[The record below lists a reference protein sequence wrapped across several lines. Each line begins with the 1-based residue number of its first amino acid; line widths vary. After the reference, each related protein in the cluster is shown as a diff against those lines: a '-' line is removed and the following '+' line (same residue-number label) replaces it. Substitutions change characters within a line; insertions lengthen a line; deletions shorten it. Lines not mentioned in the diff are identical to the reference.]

1 MALNPKRQ
9 AFCREYLKDS
19 NGTQAAIRAG
29 YSPRTANEQAAQLLA
44 KLSVKE
50 YLAELRAEIAAKVD
64 VTREQLI
71 EKMYDIVTDPTSTKT
86 EKVRAA
92 SLVADMIGAK
102 REVAPNQEREQALMK
117 AMSKED
123 RALAALAARL
133 RTEDEARKGIKLVRE
148 A

>member
-1 MALNPKRQ
+1 VK
-9 AFCREYLKDS
+9 
-19 NGTQAAIRAG
+19 
-29 YSPRTANEQAAQLLA
+29 A
-44 KLSVKE
+44 KQ
-50 YLAELRAEIAAKVD
+50 RPAKAD

-71 EKMYDIVTDPTSTKT
+71 EKMYAIVTDPTSTKT